1 VSLPLDR
8 LTLEV
13 VLVAVTGLM
22 TLMMANVWLTNRDEP
37 GVRTWFAATVGGFIV
52 FGVIA
57 GLDAGADGAAT
68 LFGARNVG
76 SFLLSLA
83 LLAGVMEFR
92 GISGPRWRRAL
103 GGIGAVVS
111 VALIALHAVV
121 RIRLVVFDV
130 SAIAAMAGLATAIV
144 WRAPEPERRALRFGT
159 IAPLGM
165 IGVLAMRLWMTLQAG
180 PDTILPDPDAQNA
193 VFLMTALFNITM
205 THTAT
210 LVLYQRAQARTTRLA
225 MEDPL
230 TGLPNRRAFD
240 DRLGRELARSTRT
253 LSPFALILADVN
265 DLKRTNDRHGHR
277 AGDQL
282 ISAVGDRLRAVA
294 RETDVAARLG
304 GDEFG
309 LLLTGVADDRAL
321 AAAVHRVREALEG
334 EVDCGS
340 GLRIDLRVSLGGALW
355 GAPEK
360 ARDALLGSADQSLYA
375 DKARSRLKTATG

>member
-8 LTLEV
+8 FTLEV

-22 TLMMANVWLTNRDEP
+22 AVMMANVWLTNRDEP
-37 GVRTWFAATVGGFIV
+37 GVRSWFAATIGGFIV
-52 FGVIA
+52 FGIIA
-57 GLDAGADGAAT
+57 GLDTRTDTAAP

-103 GGIGAVVS
+103 GGIGVVVS

-130 SAIAAMAGLATAIV
+130 SAIAAMAGLAAAIV
-144 WRAPEPERRALRFGT
+144 WRAPESERRALRFGT

-165 IGVLAMRLWMTLQAG
+165 IGVLAMRLWTTLQAG
-180 PDTILPDPDAQNA
+180 PDTILPDPDTQNA

-210 LVLYQRAQARTTRLA
+210 LVLYQRAQARTVRLA

-240 DRLGRELARSTRT
+240 ERLSRELARSTRT
-253 LSPFALILADVN
+253 HAPFALILADLN
-265 DLKRTNDRHGHR
+265 DLKGTNDRHGHR

-282 ISAVGDRLRAVA
+282 LSAVGDRLRAVA

-309 LLLTGVADDRAL
+309 ILLAGVSDDRAL
-321 AAAVHRVREALEG
+321 TTAVQRLREALEG
-334 EVDCGS
+334 EIDCGG
-340 GLRIDLRVSLGGALW
+340 GLRLDLRISLGGALW
-355 GAPEK
+355 GAPAK
-360 ARDALLGSADQSLYA
+360 ARDTLLGAADQSLYA
-375 DKARSRLKTATG
+375 DKARSRLRSATD